1 MGRMSP
7 IARYGYFMKKI
18 FLCFL
23 IFIVSAEIFSATKP
37 AVKEAAKTEAVTE
50 GEKRNYTE
58 EEFKKAVMAEVEK
71 IMKRAGSSH
80 LIDFSKELLDKEE
93 VLKIKELNLQKE
105 NDQLKS
111 NVNDFQKKVIE
122 FQDSQKKF
130 LGCIDSQNDKIEK
143 RITQMVEVISGMKPQ
158 SAADVLSVQDPD
170 LSVRILGQLEA
181 QKASKIFNLM
191 DKEVSARLQKQFLQM
206 KK

>member
-1 MGRMSP
+1 
-7 IARYGYFMKKI
+7 MKKI
-18 FLCFL
+18 CLNLLLLTITSQAFAAKLPAK
-23 IFIVSAEIFSATKP
+23 VSAPVP
-37 AVKEAAKTEAVTE
+37 A
-50 GEKRNYTE
+50 GPIKRLYSE
-58 EEFKKAVMAEVEK
+58 DEFKKAVMVEAEK
-71 IMKRAGSSH
+71 IMKKTGNGN
-80 LIDFSKELLDKEE
+80 LVDFSKELLEKEE
-93 VLKIKELNLQKE
+93 VIKVKELNIQKE
-105 NDQLKS
+105 QEQLKL
-111 NVNDFQKKVIE
+111 NMGDFQKKIIE

-130 LGCIDSQNDKIEK
+130 LGCVDSQNEKIEK
-143 RITQMVEVISGMKPQ
+143 RVTQMVEVIAGMKPQ